1 MLTCKVSMVQ
11 FTLCVGGGWFSQSSE
26 KKLLKC
32 RICVHVP
39 NRNQSVS
46 DLYIAVLIFTD
57 ELTRS
62 NPHSHVKK
70 SRPGSFCV
78 SCRYVSFSLVMVHL
92 KFIFQPVWSGS
103 SLYFPEFIS
112 VFPRE
117 QYPHPEQ
124 WGISLSV
131 VAHLRG
137 MNPALQKVC
146 SCLTT

>member
-1 MLTCKVSMVQ
+1 MYLIETKVFQ
-11 FTLCVGGGWFSQSSE
+11 IL
-26 KKLLKC
+26 
-32 RICVHVP
+32 
-39 NRNQSVS
+39 
-46 DLYIAVLIFTD
+46 DYISLAVLIFTD

-70 SRPGSFCV
+70 SRPDLFCV

-103 SLYFPEFIS
+103 FLYFPEFIS

-137 MNPALQKVC
+137 MNPGHFTDILLVLSLKASTLHMLQTSVC
-146 SCLTT
+146 VSVRQVSHSID